1 MRPAILVLSALL
13 ATTPAIA
20 QTEPFQEVFEE
31 GIAAFQARDYETA
44 LQRFQR
50 SYILSRRPELLFNI
64 GLTLE
69 RVGRREDAIATLR
82 QFVSLQPNS
91 PQRADAERRIAT
103 MQSTSLPVVTPPV
116 VAPPVVAPPVV
127 APPVVAPPVVAPPVV
142 VTAPR
147 IAPAPV
153 ASRPVWPWVALGGG
167 AAAGIAGAVI
177 LATTSDPGA
186 DDSVIT
192 EGQYESAL
200 ESNDTRRIV
209 GAVLLG
215 LGGAAAVAGVVGLVQ
230 GRPSSERAS
239 LGVYGWPLAGG
250 GIIGVSGHAF

>member
-82 QFVSLQPNS
+82 QFVSLQPSS

-116 VAPPVVAPPVV
+116 VTPPVVAPPRVV
-127 APPVVAPPVVAPPVV
+127 TPPRVVAPPVV

-147 IAPAPV
+147 TAPAPV

-186 DDSVIT
+186 DDSVIM
-192 EGQYESAL
+192 EREYINAL

-215 LGGAAAVAGVVGLVQ
+215 LGGAAAVAGVVGLVR
-230 GRPSSERAS
+230 GRPSGERAS

-250 GIIGVSGHAF
+250 GIIGVAGHAF

>member
-103 MQSTSLPVVTPPV
+103 MQSTSLPVVT
-116 VAPPVVAPPVV
+116 
-127 APPVVAPPVVAPPVV
+127 PPVVAPPVVAPPVV

>member
-1 MRPAILVLSALL
+1 MRPAIFLLSALL
-13 ATTPAIA
+13 ATATAAA

-103 MQSTSLPVVTPPV
+103 MQSTSLPVV
-116 VAPPVVAPPVV
+116 APPVVAPPVV
-127 APPVVAPPVVAPPVV
+127 TPPVVAPPRVVVAPPVV
-142 VTAPR
+142 LTAPR
-147 IAPAPV
+147 TAPARV

-186 DDSVIT
+186 DGSVT
-192 EGQYESAL
+192 MERQYLNAL

-215 LGGAAAVAGVVGLVQ
+215 LGGAAAVAGVVGLVR
-230 GRPSSERAS
+230 GRPSSERES
-239 LGVYGWPLAGG
+239 LTLYGWPLQGG
-250 GIIGVSGHAF
+250 GVIGVSGHAF